1 MSSYNELLNL
11 IKKAAN
17 EANEASK
24 PMQVSYGKVISTNPL
39 KISIDQR
46 LTLSNAQLVL
56 TRNVS
61 NYETEAQFESAE
73 RKKITIY
80 NALKDGDNVILF
92 RIQGGQKYVVV
103 DKIGGSI

>member
-1 MSSYNELLNL
+1 MSSYNEFLNL

-24 PMQVSYGKVISTNPL
+24 PMQVAYGKVISTNPL
-39 KISIDQR
+39 KVSIDQR

-61 NYETEAQFESAE
+61 NYETEAQFEGAE

-80 NALKDGDNVILF
+80 NSLKDGDNVILF